1 MSASLWI
8 LPSADMDF
16 WKINNEEMSVIIK
29 WTRNCFEDYKELA
42 YQFYECGYKTF
53 EDVIKNG
60 YDNIKSDMDYI
71 VQALHNLGGE
81 ASYPE
86 IYAEYER
93 ISGVQLTH
101 GRKAG
106 IRKSIEDHSSD
117 SLNYKGREDLFYSV
131 YGLGNG
137 VWGLR

>member
-1 MSASLWI
+1 MFFVEQPNHGRRGA
-8 LPSADMDF
+8 
-16 WKINNEEMSVIIK
+16 
-29 WTRNCFEDYKELA
+29 
-42 YQFYECGYKTF
+42 
-53 EDVIKNG
+53 
-60 YDNIKSDMDYI
+60 NIKEGMIDMKQLDYI
-71 VQALHNLGGE
+71 VQALHNLGGK

-101 GRKAG
+101 GLKAG

>member
-1 MSASLWI
+1 MWRRG
-8 LPSADMDF
+8 
-16 WKINNEEMSVIIK
+16 V
-29 WTRNCFEDYKELA
+29 
-42 YQFYECGYKTF
+42 
-53 EDVIKNG
+53 
-60 YDNIKSDMDYI
+60 NIKEGMIDMKQLDYI

-101 GRKAG
+101 SRKAG